1 MWFANEAEEQA
12 IDRLLREL
20 GIRLP
25 EIMLSGDDDS
35 SEPLLDGDADYKWL
49 LDESTEH

>member
-1 MWFANEAEEQA
+1 MWFANEVEEQA

-25 EIMLSGDDDS
+25 EIMLGDDDDS
-35 SEPLLDGDADYKWL
+35 SEPLLDSDADYKRL
-49 LDESTEH
+49 LNESIEP